1 MKNRNLTL
9 DILKISLAF
18 MVVAIHGG
26 FLSKFSQLGDFLT
39 TNGLF
44 RIAVPIFF
52 IINGYYFISVNN
64 IDKLKKWFYRVFLL
78 YLFWMVFYSYEW
90 FDIQPFSLASVIKNI
105 IQFIIGYLHLWYLSG
120 MIGAGILTFIFRN
133 KVKLGLILSVTLF
146 ILGVSIQYLG
156 NYHVFSIPILDKLA
170 NYAFIHRNFL
180 FIGFPFFYIGFV
192 IRKNGLFAGLSLPI
206 LIYASILGGGLLLG
220 ESWYNYSNPQND
232 GGFDNYLSL
241 ALICPAIFLLVVNP
255 KLTIESNYSNLTL
268 ISTSIY
274 LIHPFWF
281 IVLRKFG
288 VFDNIIVTLLCFT
301 LSLLSSYLLIK
312 LYNMKVRN
320 KKIFKF
326 IL

>member
-1 MKNRNLTL
+1 
-9 DILKISLAF
+9 
-18 MVVAIHGG
+18 
-26 FLSKFSQLGDFLT
+26 
-39 TNGLF
+39 
-44 RIAVPIFF
+44 
-52 IINGYYFISVNN
+52 VNN